1 VPCFDA
7 RFYEARAL
15 WFYARARR
23 RRIAV
28 NVRLPRLDVPYS
40 RRPEVDGILDEGRGQ
55 RAIEVKSFPVGERE
69 LGAICA
75 HYTELGF
82 RRLTVIAPAFESSA
96 PSGAIDVE
104 LVPFTPDL
112 AALREHYRRAWP
124 APSRRIASWL
134 AGGGIH
140 FRFSAAEV
148 SPASP
153 GLRRTLNQVDK
164 GLRSVEQLTVELSRR
179 VTPRVTPIRVHWSP
193 VRVLFP
199 KDLYFRERAAHV
211 LAAPLVFD
219 IDGPLI
225 HGAMFPCTIDPESGL
240 CADCTSLAK
249 QHALRLAR
257 TLQDRGLEPAV
268 FFSGHRG
275 FHLYVFEG
283 APLSAAGRAALHRDI
298 LGQRIAF
305 DRQVTRAAIPLIAFP
320 GSLHGTTTRALV
332 EVEIE
337 GARLAQFHPEQ
348 SPAVGAP

>member
-40 RRPEVDGILDEGRGQ
+40 RRPEVDGVLDEERGQ
-55 RAIEVKSFPVGERE
+55 RAIEVKSYPLGERE
-69 LGAICA
+69 LGAICSRYA
-75 HYTELGF
+75 GLGF
-82 RRLTVIAPAFESSA
+82 RRLTVIAPAFEVAA
-96 PSGAIDVE
+96 PDGTLDVE
-104 LVPFTPDL
+104 LVAFTPEL

-124 APSRRIASWL
+124 SPSPRIARWL

-140 FRFSAAEV
+140 FRYSAAEV
-148 SPASP
+148 SPGSA

-164 GLRSVEQLTVELSRR
+164 GMRSVDRLAVELARR
-179 VTPRVTPIRVHWSP
+179 VVPHITPIRVHWSP
-193 VRVLFP
+193 VRVVFP
-199 KDLYFRERAAHV
+199 KDLYFRERPAHV

-225 HGAMFPCTIDPESGL
+225 HGAMFPCTIDPDSGL

-249 QHALRLAR
+249 QHALRLVGALR
-257 TLQDRGLEPAV
+257 ARGLEPVV

-275 FHLYVFEG
+275 FHLYVFDG
-283 APLSAAGRAALHRDI
+283 APPVAERAALHRDVI
-298 LGQRIAF
+298 RERIAI
-305 DRQVTRAAIPLIAFP
+305 DRQVARAAIPLIAFP
-320 GSLHGTTTRALV
+320 GSVHGTTTRLLV
-332 EVEIE
+332 EVD
-337 GARLAQFHPEQ
+337 RLERFHPEQ